1 MNEPVDG
8 TALADVDQD
17 AVDDM
22 DEAYDPDPDPD
33 LPESNVPAVRSRQ
46 MRGKILQS
54 KRPVGKKPRS
64 VAKAGARILAKE
76 KQRQAL
82 ELRKGGASYAAIAQA
97 LGYGDQSAA
106 RKAVVKAFSEI
117 IQEPAV
123 EVKTI
128 QIERLNHMLLTMWP
142 KVQQGDERAIDTS
155 LRVMD
160 KIDRLMGT
168 EAVVTATL
176 NVNQT
181 TGILVI
187 DGSKEDYLRSLKQM
201 SGIAGDGS
209 NISQPAIGAAPP
221 SGIVEGE
228 IVFPADDGT
237 SLYDALG
244 KEGREAIHTIMGP
257 PDEQTPYV
265 PVEGVLEA
273 PDPPKKPKKI
283 YAFGVDPKKKEE
295 R

>member
-1 MNEPVDG
+1 MTVPL
-8 TALADVDQD
+8 TDVDVVEDRD
-17 AVDDM
+17 AVDAM
-22 DEAYDPDPDPD
+22 DEAYDPDPDP
-33 LPESNVPAVRSRQ
+33 SSAVPPMRSRQ
-46 MRGKILQS
+46 MRSKALAT

-82 ELRKGGASYAAIAQA
+82 ELRKGGASYASIAQA

-128 QIERLNHMLLTMWP
+128 QIERLNHMLLTLWP
-142 KVQQGDERAIDTS
+142 KVQQGDERSIDTS

-168 EAVVTATL
+168 EAAVQSTL
-176 NVNQT
+176 NINQT

-187 DGSKEDYLRSLKQM
+187 DGSKDDYLRSLKQM
-201 SGIAGDGS
+201 AGIAGDGS
-209 NISQPAIGAAPP
+209 NANSSATAMTAIAGPP
-221 SGIVEGE
+221 SGIIDAV
-228 IVFPADDGT
+228 VVAD
-237 SLYDALG
+237 
-244 KEGREAIHTIMGP
+244 EATTEEPI
-257 PDEQTPYV
+257 PYV
-265 PVEGVLEA
+265 PVDGPPEPVS
-273 PDPPKKPKKI
+273 PPKKT
-283 YAFGVDPKKKEE
+283 YAFGVDPK
-295 R
+295 